1 MKVAVLGS
9 GSRGN
14 AIAMQDADQLV
25 LIDVGFGVKSLKR
38 RAKAAK
44 VCLDSVT
51 AILLTHEHGD
61 HARGVAALARD
72 LGCPVYASAGTL
84 RAISRRAKELNTVQ
98 ISPFE
103 PVRIGGIEARACFTS
118 HDAAEPLAFVLESV
132 SSGIRVGLAYDLG
145 CPSVEV
151 RTLLV
156 GCECLMVESNHDD
169 TMLRNGPYPAR
180 VRYRIA
186 GPGGH
191 LSNQAAARL
200 LRDLAHDDLCTVVL
214 LHLSDRCNR
223 PELALR
229 DVRAALDSRRFGGK
243 LMVAHQDKPLPLFE
257 VAQTERQ
264 LSLGMLT

>member
-1 MKVAVLGS
+1 VKVAVLGS

-14 AIAMQDADQLV
+14 AIAIKDRDQLV

-44 VCLDSVT
+44 VPLERIT

-61 HARGVAALARD
+61 HARGAAALARD
-72 LGCPVYASAGTL
+72 LDCPVYASAGTL
-84 RAISRRAKELNTVQ
+84 RAISRRAKGLNTVE
-98 ISPFE
+98 ISPNE
-103 PVRIGGIEARACFTS
+103 PIRIDGIEARTCFTS

-151 RTLLV
+151 RALLV
-156 GCECLMVESNHDD
+156 GCDCLMVESNHDD
-169 TMLRNGPYPAR
+169 TMLRNGPYPAV

-191 LSNQAAARL
+191 LSNRAAAHL
-200 LRDLAHDDLCTVVL
+200 LSELAHDDLRTVVL

-229 DVRAALDSRRFGGK
+229 DVGAALERSGFGGT
-243 LMVAHQDKPLPLFE
+243 LMVARQDKPLPLFE
-257 VAQTERQ
+257 VAQTDRQ
-264 LSLGMLT
+264 LSLGMLA